1 MNPAQEFPA
10 LLDQWRQLSEE
21 EGNAISSGAWTQV
34 EHFQSAKA
42 RLQPR
47 ITEVTQRIEPGV
59 FQAQFRPLL
68 DELMQLER
76 RNSSLLEQ
84 KRSVA
89 QEQER
94 SLDRTQR
101 NLRQIQK
108 SYTPKVRTHWHSYS

>member
-1 MNPAQEFPA
+1 MNPAQEFSA

-21 EGNAISSGAWTQV
+21 EGTAISSGAWTHV
-34 EHFQSAKA
+34 EHFQSAKT

-47 ITEVTQRIEPGV
+47 ITEVTQRIDASIHEKL
-59 FQAQFRPLL
+59 FRPML

-76 RNSSLLEQ
+76 RNNSLLEQ
-84 KRSVA
+84 KRSAA

-101 NLRQIQK
+101 NLRQIHK

>member
-1 MNPAQEFPA
+1 MNPAEEFYA
-10 LLDQWRQLSEE
+10 LLDQWRQLSED
-21 EGNAISSGAWTQV
+21 EGGAISAGAWAQV
-34 EHFQSAKA
+34 EQFQSAKT

-47 ITEVTQRIEPGV
+47 ITEVTQRIEPAIHE
-59 FQAQFRPLL
+59 AQFRPML

-76 RNSSLLEQ
+76 RNNSLLEQ
-84 KRSVA
+84 KRA
-89 QEQER
+89 AAREQER